1 MQAEAEDGGPKRHG
15 GMRKHDE
22 YRQSERSE
30 KAMGAVEEEMEGE
43 GGEAKSIMRV
53 VMTTVIMTAM
63 LICMVL
69 L

>member
-1 MQAEAEDGGPKRHG
+1 MQAEAVDGGPKRHR

-22 YRQSERSE
+22 YRQSARSE